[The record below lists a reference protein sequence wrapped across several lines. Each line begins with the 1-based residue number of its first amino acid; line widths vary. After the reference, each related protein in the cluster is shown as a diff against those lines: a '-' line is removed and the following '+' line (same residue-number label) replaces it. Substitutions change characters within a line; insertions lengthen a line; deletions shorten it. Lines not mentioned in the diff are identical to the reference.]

1 MSAGPPIPDELWQQ
15 IPPAAQAAIL
25 SLIQH
30 YERRLA
36 DLEARLNKNSTN
48 SSGRLG
54 TLYATSCQVT
64 VMADFL
70 YKAATT
76 ARRPRKT
83 TYKAA
88 TTARRPRKTTAI
100 PLRAATMAAPPIAM
114 AAPGR
119 GRATAAT
126 IRTAPSRVTAIVGPN
141 RRPAATATAVG
152 RCPAMCCKA
161 ARRRRCRPISARSI
175 SYGRATAAIWARCRT
190 AASPPRAYASRLSC
204 IAS

>member
-70 YKAATT
+70 
-76 ARRPRKT
+76 
-83 TYKAA
+83 YKAA